1 MTLED
6 DDVVIGM
13 EIINE
18 LSGSTIF
25 TVTENG
31 FGKRTELGEYRA
43 QSRGGKGVITIKT
56 TDRNGCVVNI
66 KQVTDENDLMLIS
79 DQGKILR
86 VPVAG
91 FSIIGRNT
99 QGVRLMVTETEERIV
114 AVAKLAEK
122 DEPEEESEDDF
133 SEEISEA
140 ELMTDVDEE

>member
-1 MTLED
+1 M
-6 DDVVIGM
+6 
-13 EIINE
+13 
-18 LSGSTIF
+18 
-25 TVTENG
+25 
-31 FGKRTELGEYRA
+31 
-43 QSRGGKGVITIKT
+43 
-56 TDRNGCVVNI
+56 VNI

-122 DEPEEESEDDF
+122 DEPEDGSEDDLAEES
-133 SEEISEA
+133 SED
-140 ELMTDVDEE
+140 ELMVDEGEE